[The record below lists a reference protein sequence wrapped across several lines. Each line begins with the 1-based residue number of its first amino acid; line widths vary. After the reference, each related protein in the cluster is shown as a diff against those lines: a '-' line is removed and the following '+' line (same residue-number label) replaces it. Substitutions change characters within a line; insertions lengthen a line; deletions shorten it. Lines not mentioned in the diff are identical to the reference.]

1 MAKNYT
7 AQERKE
13 LDRMLESMTQEE
25 LDALE
30 SKGRKLINK
39 ATKTAQAEYNR
50 RYRRRIALAH
60 QLKQQDK

>member
-7 AQERKE
+7 AQERKD
-13 LDRMLESMTQEE
+13 LDRMLEDMTQEE

-30 SKGRKLINK
+30 RKGRKLISK
-39 ATKTAQAEYNR
+39 ATKEDQAEYNR

>member
-7 AQERKE
+7 AQERKD

-30 SKGRKLINK
+30 RQGRKLINQEAK
-39 ATKTAQAEYNR
+39 KAQAEYNR